1 MSLEV
6 SAAAH
11 LGEFALDANFK
22 SESRVTAIFGPSGS
36 GKTSVLNVIAG
47 LLRPERGRVAV
58 DGTVLLDTGA
68 GVFLPPHRRRVGYV
82 FQDGRLFPHLSVK
95 GNLLYGRIFAPSS
108 RHHAS
113 FEEVVDLLD
122 LGSLLRRGISA
133 LSGGEKQRV
142 AIGRALLSSPRL
154 LLLDE
159 PLSSLDERRKEE
171 VMPFLEKLRDQA
183 SMPIVYVSHVFSEIE
198 RLAGTVVLMGC
209 GQVLAVDGAS
219 RVNAKVTR
227 IPLRLH
233 AGRGVSAPAFSDATI
248 EFSAASA
255 AAMCAARTVRTLWC
269 QAVNSISLFASRS

>member
-6 SAAAH
+6 SAEAR
-11 LGEFALDANFK
+11 LGDFALDASFK

-58 DGTVLLDTGA
+58 DGAVLLDTAA
-68 GVFLPPHRRRVGYV
+68 GIFLPPHRRRVGYV

-95 GNLLYGRIFAPSS
+95 GNLFYGRIFA
-108 RHHAS
+108 RRLRQHAT
-113 FEEVVDLLD
+113 FEEIVDLLD
-122 LGSLLRRGISA
+122 LGPLLRRGPSA

-142 AIGRALLSSPRL
+142 AIGRALLSFPRL

-183 SMPIVYVSHVFSEIE
+183 RMPIVYVSHVFAEIE
-198 RLAGTVVLMGC
+198 RLAGTVVLMAD
-209 GQVLAVDGAS
+209 GQVRAVDRAS
-219 RVNAKVTR
+219 
-227 IPLRLH
+227 
-233 AGRGVSAPAFSDATI
+233 GVKAEAI
-248 EFSAASA
+248 EP
-255 AAMCAARTVRTLWC
+255 R
-269 QAVNSISLFASRS
+269 

>member
-1 MSLEV
+1 MSLDV
-6 SAAAH
+6 SAVAR
-11 LGEFALDANFK
+11 LGEFTLDASFK
-22 SESRVTAIFGPSGS
+22 SDSRVTAIFGPSGS

-58 DGTVLLDTGA
+58 DGTVLLDTGT

-95 GNLLYGRIFAPSS
+95 ANLLYGRIFAPSS

-219 RVNAKVTR
+219 RVNAKVT
-227 IPLRLH
+227 
-233 AGRGVSAPAFSDATI
+233 
-248 EFSAASA
+248 EF
-255 AAMCAARTVRTLWC
+255 R
-269 QAVNSISLFASRS
+269 

>member
-6 SAAAH
+6 SAATN
-11 LGEFALDANFK
+11 LGEFVLDADFK

-68 GVFLPPHRRRVGYV
+68 GVFVPPHRRRVGYV

-95 GNLLYGRIFAPSS
+95 GNLLYGRIFAGSS
-108 RHHAS
+108 CHHAA

-122 LGSLLRRGISA
+122 LGPLLRRGISA

-159 PLSSLDERRKEE
+159 PLSSLDERRKGE
-171 VMPFLEKLRDQA
+171 VMPFLETLRDQA

-198 RLAGTVVLMGC
+198 RLAGTVVLMGS
-209 GQVLAVDGAS
+209 GRVLAVDS
-219 RVNAKVTR
+219 
-227 IPLRLH
+227 
-233 AGRGVSAPAFSDATI
+233 AGRVKAKAT
-248 EFSAASA
+248 EL
-255 AAMCAARTVRTLWC
+255 R
-269 QAVNSISLFASRS
+269 

>member
-6 SAAAH
+6 SAGTH
-11 LGEFALDANFK
+11 LGEFALDADFK

-68 GVFLPPHRRRVGYV
+68 GIFVPPHRRRIGYV
-82 FQDGRLFPHLSVK
+82 FQDDRLFPHLAVK
-95 GNLLYGRIFAPSS
+95 GNLLYGRLFSGSS
-108 RHHAS
+108 RHHTS
-113 FEEVVDLLD
+113 IDEVIDLLD
-122 LGSLLRRGISA
+122 LASLLHRGISA

-171 VMPFLEKLRDQA
+171 VMPFLEKLRDRA
-183 SMPIVYVSHVFSEIE
+183 SMPIVYVSHVLSEIE
-198 RLAGTVVLMGC
+198 RLAGTVVLMASGR
-209 GQVLAVDGAS
+209 VLAGDDAS
-219 RVNAKVTR
+219 RVKAKANE
-227 IPLRLH
+227 LR
-233 AGRGVSAPAFSDATI
+233 
-248 EFSAASA
+248 
-255 AAMCAARTVRTLWC
+255 
-269 QAVNSISLFASRS
+269 